1 MLIFGIGNWT
11 HYAAALI
18 QQCFITQMVNAG
30 KRANAGLQ
38 TLKQFVPHAQ
48 LLPSVWNTR
57 FRFVNLMA
65 FGVA

>member
-11 HYAAALI
+11 HFAVDWI
-18 QQCFITQMVNAG
+18 QKSFITQMVNAG
-30 KRANAGLQ
+30 KRANVGLQ

-57 FRFVNLMA
+57 FQFVNRMA
-65 FGVA
+65 YGAA